1 MIHFTKFKGFNS
13 NVVFASIHNGCV
25 TLLLTFSTCIA
36 FTSLPFNK
44 GGELG
49 RASWASWAKWGNKR
63 ARNAVSGRYGQHE
76 KWATRETG
84 NTAQL
89 QSAAPET
96 WTPAG
101 WTPLYIDKLYKRLES
116 LVSKSNAI
124 FLPCV
129 GLVGGD
135 LTLTLVLWLESNHL
149 TMQFA

>member
-1 MIHFTKFKGFNS
+1 M
-13 NVVFASIHNGCV
+13 
-25 TLLLTFSTCIA
+25 
-36 FTSLPFNK
+36 
-44 GGELG
+44 G
-49 RASWASWAKWGNKR
+49 RVSWAKWGNKR

-84 NTAQL
+84 NAAQL

-116 LVSKSNAI
+116 LVSNAI

-129 GLVGGD
+129 GLFGWD
-135 LTLTLVLWLESNHL
+135 LTLTLVLWLESNHW
-149 TMQFA
+149 TMQFACLCLCNDPRHGKHGKRWNVKLPVTNPQQLPNGSKCLFWPIN